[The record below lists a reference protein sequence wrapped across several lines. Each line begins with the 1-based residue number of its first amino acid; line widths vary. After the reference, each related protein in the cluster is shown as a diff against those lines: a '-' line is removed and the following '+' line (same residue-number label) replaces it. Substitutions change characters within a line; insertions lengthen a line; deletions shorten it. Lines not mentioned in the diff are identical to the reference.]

1 MTQRFLITGAASGI
15 GFAVAK
21 RARLEGAEV
30 AACDHDVEL
39 LASAWGQQEVLQIPM
54 DVTSPESV
62 ATGISIAMKTWDA
75 PPTAIVHSAGI
86 YHVAPTLELL
96 ADDWNLVI
104 STNLTGALLV
114 SQAAARAM
122 TAADSSGS
130 IVLIS
135 SIAAYRGDRDE
146 PAAHYAASKG
156 GVVALCR
163 QLAAEWGSRGIRV
176 NAVAPGVIDTPML
189 RIGDD
194 VARMQDYLQDRVPL
208 GRLGTADEVAGVCC
222 FLAGPLASYISGAV
236 IAVDGGA
243 GAV

>member
-1 MTQRFLITGAASGI
+1 MTQRLLVTGAASGI
-15 GFAVAK
+15 GFAVAR

-30 AACDHDVEL
+30 AVCDHDVEL
-39 LASAWGQQEVLQIPM
+39 LASIWEGQEVVQIPM

-62 ATGISIAMKTWDA
+62 ATGISSAAQIWQA
-75 PPTAIVHSAGI
+75 PPTALIHCAGI
-86 YHVAPTLELL
+86 YRIGQTLDLS
-96 ADDWNLVI
+96 ADEWNLVI
-104 STNLTGALLV
+104 STNLTGSLFV
-114 SQAAARAM
+114 SQAAARMM
-122 TAADSSGS
+122 TAANSPGS
-130 IVLIS
+130 IVLVS
-135 SIAAYRGDRDE
+135 SIAAYRGDRKE

-156 GVVALCR
+156 GVTALCR
-163 QLAAEWGSRGIRV
+163 QLAAEWGLRGIRV

-194 VARMQDYLQDRVPL
+194 AARMQDYLQDRVPL
-208 GRLGTADEVAGVCC
+208 GRLGTADEVATVCC